1 MPINSYFD
9 GNGEGVMGKLQQEY
23 GSEKGKRV
31 FYGIVNKK
39 HAKPAGIAVPKVKRT
54 YELGGKRP

>member
-39 HAKPAGIAVPKVKRT
+39 HAKPAGIAPPR
-54 YELGGKRP
+54 